1 MPLDDYLLPN
11 ENIRFQ
17 SDFDIE
23 YGEKKYEVILTDM
36 RLILFARR
44 GLVFK
49 NDDVISDAIAEI
61 QGIKY
66 KERGRLFKKA
76 CIEVQGR
83 SKIILEGKKDSI
95 LRLYQR
101 LLPFLS
107 PELRVGVRYQSPYSQ
122 KPRPSSPSRATQTP
136 LSDTPKFCPSC
147 GIELLLSTRFCQ
159 NCGQSLIGVTS

>member
-1 MPLDDYLLPN
+1 MSSIWPLDDYLLPN

-49 NDDVISDAIAEI
+49 NDDVISDAISEI

-66 KERGRLFKKA
+66 KEQGRLFKKA
-76 CIEVQGR
+76 FIEVQGR

-107 PELRVGVRYQSPYSQ
+107 PELRVGVRYQSPYS
-122 KPRPSSPSRATQTP
+122 
-136 LSDTPKFCPSC
+136 
-147 GIELLLSTRFCQ
+147 
-159 NCGQSLIGVTS
+159 